1 MKRNTTV
8 NRKAS
13 PHPIA
18 ANLSRVLTMII
29 LLEYSDDAVRSSDVM
44 RSIIAVTA
52 SQRLRS
58 VSVRG
63 MFISITIFYL
73 SQTKKEASSFL
84 KTSRLLSIKLSKSFS
99 GITLSML
106 TISSSMLIL
115 KVVSLVKF
123 CKTLSN

>member
-63 MFISITIFYL
+63 MFISITNYL
-73 SQTKKEASSFL
+73 FITDQERSELFL
-84 KTSRLLSIKLSKSFS
+84 ENIS
-99 GITLSML
+99 
-106 TISSSMLIL
+106 TIIN
-115 KVVSLVKF
+115 KAF
-123 CKTLSN
+123 